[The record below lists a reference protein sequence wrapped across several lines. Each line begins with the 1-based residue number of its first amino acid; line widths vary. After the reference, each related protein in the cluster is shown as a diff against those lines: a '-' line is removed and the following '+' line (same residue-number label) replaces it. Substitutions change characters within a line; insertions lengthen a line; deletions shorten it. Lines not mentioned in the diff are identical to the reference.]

1 MDFQTFTFHAKEGT
15 RSVFRAI
22 AVIAHSQIR
31 RWERNVLNIGK
42 VPIARK
48 KNYANS
54 RCQNVRRG
62 RRTHGLTAFI
72 IFWKGVRRPGGKI
85 SESEKEVRRK
95 RKKQLPVFRSC
106 FAAYNKIKKVL
117 EANQQ
122 WPGSAT
128 LTIRLKQLKRTA
140 IETRDRS

>member
-1 MDFQTFTFHAKEGT
+1 MGAQCTKHRESAN
-15 RSVFRAI
+15 S
-22 AVIAHSQIR
+22 AV
-31 RWERNVLNIGK
+31 
-42 VPIARK
+42 K

-72 IFWKGVRRPGGKI
+72 IFWKGVRRPGVKI

-117 EANQQ
+117 GANQQ

-128 LTIRLKQLKRTA
+128 LTGTIRLKQLKRTA

>member
-1 MDFQTFTFHAKEGT
+1 M
-15 RSVFRAI
+15 
-22 AVIAHSQIR
+22 
-31 RWERNVLNIGK
+31 
-42 VPIARK
+42 
-48 KNYANS
+48 
-54 RCQNVRRG
+54 
-62 RRTHGLTAFI
+62 TAFI

-117 EANQQ
+117 EANQK